1 MADRPVPM
9 LCLYRP
15 RKGKEAAFAEL
26 LRTHWPALRGAGLAS
41 PRPPELFRARDR
53 RGRTVLVETF
63 EWKDGRA
70 AGRAH
75 GMPEVLAIW
84 GPMERLATEM
94 DFLELAPLAS
104 ARRRSRKTVPRSAR
118 SHPRGGRTAAAPASM
133 G

>member
-1 MADRPVPM
+1 
-9 LCLYRP
+9 
-15 RKGKEAAFAEL
+15 
-26 LRTHWPALRGAGLAS
+26 
-41 PRPPELFRARDR
+41 
-53 RGRTVLVETF
+53 VLVETF

-75 GMPEVLAIW
+75 GTPDVLAIW

-118 SHPRGGRTAAAPASM
+118 SRPRGGRTAAGPASM